1 MTEVRHPRVAFIVN
15 LLSKLNM
22 TIAARS
28 ALVHGI
34 YALAGGLSL
43 LIFPNMLALIGFD
56 PQNDLWLRVFG
67 LEVAVLGFF
76 YLRAAQEENTQ
87 FFKASVIGR
96 LSFTLILFI
105 MVVLGLSKINLVLLG
120 VPDFFTAIWTLIG
133 LRNAS
138 TPTT

>member
-1 MTEVRHPRVAFIVN
+1 MT
-15 LLSKLNM
+15 
-22 TIAARS
+22 TAAKS
-28 ALVHGI
+28 ALVHGT
-34 YALAGGLSL
+34 YALLGGLSL
-43 LIFPNMLALIGFD
+43 LVYPNGLTLIGFD

-76 YLRAAQEENTQ
+76 YIRAAQQNNIP

-105 MVVLGLSKINLVLLG
+105 MVVLGLSKINLVLVG
-120 VPDFFTAIWTLIG
+120 VPDFLTAIWTLIG

-138 TPTT
+138 PATT